1 MTYQDQLNNQRILQN
16 IETDFFRNPNDPS
29 LKLLKSHLQSDPS
42 QTKLG
47 VGWFNETFTKLQK
60 GVDLGLLPRD
70 ILMQF
75 HAQPLWILQDLSESV
90 RDQLELPSAEEAQF
104 AMIKSIRAGHD
115 GK

>member
-1 MTYQDQLNNQRILQN
+1 MTYEEQLSNQRILQN
-16 IETDFFRNPNDPS
+16 VEADFQRNPHDPS
-29 LKLLKSHLQSDPS
+29 LRLLKSQLQSDPS

-47 VGWFNETFTKLQK
+47 AGWFDETFTKLQK
-60 GVDLGLLPRD
+60 GVDVGILSRD

-104 AMIKSIRAGHD
+104 AMIKSLQAGHD
-115 GK
+115 GR